1 MRSGT
6 KVTLTFSD
14 EALQALN
21 SLATDRKRG
30 EFVSKL
36 VVQALKRGSKPED
49 GILERIESRLERIEQ
64 KVGT

>member
-14 EALQALN
+14 EALEALN
-21 SLATDRKRG
+21 SLASDRKRG

-36 VVQALKRGSKPED
+36 VLHAHKRGGKPED
-49 GILERIESRLERIEQ
+49 GILERIEQRLERIEQ
-64 KVGT
+64 KL

>member
-14 EALQALN
+14 EALEALN

-30 EFVSKL
+30 ELVSKL
-36 VVQALKRGSKPED
+36 VLHAKKSGGTMQD
-49 GILERIESRLERIEQ
+49 GILERIEQRLQRIEQ
-64 KVGT
+64 KLGV

>member
-36 VVQALKRGSKPED
+36 VVQALKRGGRTED
-49 GILERIESRLERIEQ
+49 GILERIEQRLERIEQ
-64 KVGT
+64 KVGE

>member
-14 EALQALN
+14 EALEALN
-21 SLATDRKRG
+21 NLATDRKRG

-36 VVQALKRGSKPED
+36 VLQAHKRGGRTED
-49 GILERIESRLERIEQ
+49 GILERIEQRLERIEQ
-64 KVGT
+64 KVGA